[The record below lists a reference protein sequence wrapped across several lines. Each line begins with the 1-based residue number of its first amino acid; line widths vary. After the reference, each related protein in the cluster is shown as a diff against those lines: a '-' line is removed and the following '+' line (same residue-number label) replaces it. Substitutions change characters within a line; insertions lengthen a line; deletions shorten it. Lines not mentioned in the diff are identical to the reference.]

1 MRQVSLL
8 KGFALSLAFAA
19 PVAAF
24 AGVADD
30 SKASPFGICHGA
42 IYQDLREQKTL
53 TFGQKENLVRH
64 GVRWVRADLRPAW
77 QPWRMENEKRIW
89 NFDHAIQQVNQMKNL
104 GMNVLCLLNT
114 TPNWMNPIPDHLG
127 EWTNFVYQAVC
138 AMKGRTDYFEVW
150 NEQNFTSTNLWGTAD
165 KTGHP
170 QNYTKCL
177 NAAYRAIKAANPRAT
192 VVFGGTTSVPLDF
205 IRTCNEAGALYDVMN
220 VHPYVP
226 DTLPECGLR
235 DLMLRLKKVMRE
247 TGRGDVPIW
256 VTEIGWSTSPQ
267 RPGSFLKD
275 VFEPAFKALG
285 MDTAKLTLTMVKG
298 VASEVRDFKARL
310 PKFAA
315 YHMVDPRDIDKLDV
329 QKYPVLLPVAN
340 EWGIA
345 STRQPVIDYVRR
357 GGVVLFPE
365 SFVYNATS
373 KLCDDFG
380 NLLPGSLDNIDV
392 RKELGLRVDATWTAP
407 VTVTSNVTFSLEE
420 PYQTKCY
427 GHRFNHYLT
436 EQWLPQDVVF
446 TPVCWGV
453 DAEKGK
459 IYPVGGA
466 YRFASGGGMVVA
478 ASPGSASSADVSP
491 KVQALLV
498 PRTYL
503 VLLASGIEKVFW
515 YCSYSDAVGLNDS
528 NLEANYGLASI
539 YKSNHPENKT
549 GWPVIKN
556 KPGMKV
562 YQTLAQLLPSGAKVA
577 LVQQK
582 GVYCARWENKS
593 KGEHCAAIWAPYG
606 KGTVRF
612 ATKPVAAQ
620 SIVGKKLKLLDTY
633 PVGPAVLY
641 LTFAQMPELA
651 EIDLKD

>member
-1 MRQVSLL
+1 MRQVNVL
-8 KGFALSLAFAA
+8 KLFALALASAA
-19 PVAAF
+19 PAAAC
-24 AGVADD
+24 AGAEDD
-30 SKASPFGICHGA
+30 GKASPFGMCHGS
-42 IYQDLREQKTL
+42 IYQDLSERKTL
-53 TFGQKENLVRH
+53 TFGQKKNLAEH

-77 QPWRMENEKRIW
+77 QPWRMENGRRVW
-89 NFDHAIQQVNQMKNL
+89 NFDHAIQQANQAKNL
-104 GMNVLCLLNT
+104 GLNMLCLLNT
-114 TPNWMNPIPDHLG
+114 TPDWMNPIPDHLD
-127 EWTNFVYQAVC
+127 EWTNFVHQAVV

-150 NEQNFTSTNLWGTAD
+150 NEENFTSTNLWGTAD

-170 QNYTKCL
+170 RNYTKCL

-192 VVFGGTTSVPLDF
+192 VVYGGTTHVPLEF
-205 IRTCNEAGALYDVMN
+205 IRTCNEAGALYDAMN
-220 VHPYVP
+220 VHPYMP

-235 DLMLRLKKVMRE
+235 DILLRLKKVMRE

-267 RPGSFLKD
+267 RPSSFLKD
-275 VFEPAFKALG
+275 VFNPAFKALG
-285 MDTAKLTLTMVKG
+285 MDPSKLTLTMVKG
-298 VASEVRDFKARL
+298 VSSEVRDFRERL

-315 YHMVDPRDIDKLDV
+315 YHMVDPWDIDKLDV
-329 QKYPVLLPVAN
+329 RKYPVLLPVAS

-357 GGVVLFPE
+357 GGVVVFPE

-380 NLLPGSLDNIDV
+380 NLLPGSLDKIDV

-407 VTVTSNVTFSLEE
+407 VTVTSNVTFSLDK

-427 GHRFNHYLT
+427 GHRFTHYLT
-436 EQWLPQDVVF
+436 AQWLPKDVAF

-459 IYPVGGA
+459 TYPVGGA

-478 ASPGSASSADVSP
+478 ASPGSAARADVSP

-503 VLLASGIEKVFW
+503 VLLAEGMEKVFW
-515 YCSYSDAVGLNDS
+515 YCAYSDARGLEDS

-539 YKSNHPENKT
+539 YRTDHPENKT

-556 KPGMKV
+556 KPGMKA
-562 YQTLAQLLPSGAKVA
+562 YQTLARLLPSGAKVV
-577 LVQQK
+577 LRQQK
-582 GVYCARWENKS
+582 GVYYARWENKAT
-593 KGEHCAAIWAPYG
+593 GEHLAAVWAPYG

-612 ATKPVAAQ
+612 AAKPVAAH
-620 SIVGKKLKLLDTY
+620 SIFGKPLKLRDTY

-641 LTFAQMPELA
+641 LAFAQVPELA
-651 EIDLKD
+651 EVDLKE

>member
-1 MRQVSLL
+1 MRQVNVL
-8 KGFALSLAFAA
+8 KLFALALASAA
-19 PVAAF
+19 PAAAC
-24 AGVADD
+24 AGEANDG
-30 SKASPFGICHGA
+30 KASPFGMCHGSV
-42 IYQDLREQKTL
+42 YQDLSERKTL
-53 TFGQKENLVRH
+53 TFGQKKNLAEH

-77 QPWRMENEKRIW
+77 QPWRMENGRRVW
-89 NFDHAIQQVNQMKNL
+89 NFDHAIQQANQAKNL
-104 GMNVLCLLNT
+104 GLNMLCLLNT
-114 TPNWMNPIPDHLG
+114 TPDWMNPIPDHLD
-127 EWTNFVYQAVC
+127 EWTNFVHQAVV

-150 NEQNFTSTNLWGTAD
+150 NEENFTSTNLWGTAD

-192 VVFGGTTSVPLDF
+192 VVYGGTTHVPLEF
-205 IRTCNEAGALYDVMN
+205 IRTCNEAGALYDAMN
-220 VHPYVP
+220 VHPYMP

-235 DLMLRLKKVMRE
+235 DILLRLKKVMRE

-267 RPGSFLKD
+267 RPSSFLKD
-275 VFEPAFKALG
+275 VFNPAFKALG
-285 MDTAKLTLTMVKG
+285 MDPSKLTLTMVKG
-298 VASEVRDFKARL
+298 VSSEVRDFRERL

-315 YHMVDPRDIDKLDV
+315 YHMVDPWDIDKLDV
-329 QKYPVLLPVAN
+329 RKYPVLLPVAS

-357 GGVVLFPE
+357 GGVVVFPE

-380 NLLPGSLDNIDV
+380 NLLPGSLDKIDV

-407 VTVTSNVTFSLEE
+407 VTVTSNVTFSLDK

-427 GHRFNHYLT
+427 GHRFTHYLT
-436 EQWLPQDVVF
+436 AQWLPKDVAF

-459 IYPVGGA
+459 TYPVGGA

-478 ASPGSASSADVSP
+478 ASPGSAARADVSP

-503 VLLASGIEKVFW
+503 VLLAEGMEKVFW
-515 YCSYSDAVGLNDS
+515 YCAYSDARGLEDS

-539 YKSNHPENKT
+539 YRTDHPENKT

-556 KPGMKV
+556 KPGMKA
-562 YQTLAQLLPSGAKVA
+562 YQTLARLLPSGAKVV
-577 LVQQK
+577 LRQQK
-582 GVYCARWENKS
+582 GVYYARWENKAT
-593 KGEHCAAIWAPYG
+593 GEHLAAVWAPYG

-612 ATKPVAAQ
+612 AAKPVAAH
-620 SIVGKKLKLLDTY
+620 SIFGKPLKLRDTY
-633 PVGPAVLY
+633 PVGPAVVY
-641 LTFAQMPELA
+641 LTFAQPPELTGV
-651 EIDLKD
+651 DLTE

>member
-1 MRQVSLL
+1 MRQVNVL
-8 KGFALSLAFAA
+8 KLFALALASAA
-19 PVAAF
+19 PAAAC
-24 AGVADD
+24 AGAEDD
-30 SKASPFGICHGA
+30 GKASPFGICHGS
-42 IYQDLREQKTL
+42 IYQDLSERKTL
-53 TFGQKENLVRH
+53 TFGQKKNLAEH

-77 QPWRMENEKRIW
+77 QPWRMENGRRVW
-89 NFDHAIQQVNQMKNL
+89 NFDHAIQQANQAKNL
-104 GMNVLCLLNT
+104 GLNMLCLLNT
-114 TPNWMNPIPDHLG
+114 TPDWMNPIPDHLD
-127 EWTNFVYQAVC
+127 EWTNFVHQAVV

-150 NEQNFTSTNLWGTAD
+150 NEENFTSTNLWGTAD

-170 QNYTKCL
+170 RNYTKCL

-192 VVFGGTTSVPLDF
+192 VVYGGTTHVPLEF
-205 IRTCNEAGALYDVMN
+205 IRTCNEAGALYDAMN
-220 VHPYVP
+220 VHPYMP

-235 DLMLRLKKVMRE
+235 DILLRLKKVMRE

-267 RPGSFLKD
+267 RPSSFLKD
-275 VFEPAFKALG
+275 VFNPAFKALG
-285 MDTAKLTLTMVKG
+285 MDPAKLTLTMVKG
-298 VASEVRDFKARL
+298 VSSEVRDFRERL

-315 YHMVDPRDIDKLDV
+315 YHMVDPWDIDKLDV
-329 QKYPVLLPVAN
+329 RKYPVLLPVAS

-345 STRQPVIDYVRR
+345 STRRPVVDYVRR
-357 GGVVLFPE
+357 GGVVVFPE

-380 NLLPGSLDNIDV
+380 NLLPGSLDKIDV

-407 VTVTSNVTFSLEE
+407 VTVTSNVTFSLDK

-427 GHRFNHYLT
+427 GHRFTHYLT
-436 EQWLPQDVVF
+436 AQWLPKDVTF

-453 DAEKGK
+453 DVEKGK
-459 IYPVGGA
+459 TYPVGAA

-478 ASPGSASSADVSP
+478 ASPGSAARADVSP

-503 VLLASGIEKVFW
+503 VLLAAGIEKVFW
-515 YCSYSDAVGLNDS
+515 YCSYSEAVGLEDS

-539 YKSNHPENKT
+539 YRTDHPENKT

-556 KPGMKV
+556 KPGMKA
-562 YQTLAQLLPSGAKVA
+562 YQTLARLLPSGAKVV
-577 LVQQK
+577 LRQQK
-582 GVYCARWENKS
+582 GVYYARWENKS
-593 KGEHCAAIWAPYG
+593 TGEHLAAVWAPYG

-612 ATKPVAAQ
+612 AAKPVAAH
-620 SIVGKKLKLLDTY
+620 SIFGKPLKLRDTY
-633 PVGPAVLY
+633 PVGPAVVY
-641 LTFAQMPELA
+641 LTFAQPPELTGV
-651 EIDLKD
+651 DLTE

>member
-1 MRQVSLL
+1 MNVL
-8 KGFALSLAFAA
+8 KLFALALASAA
-19 PVAAF
+19 PAAAC
-24 AGVADD
+24 AGEANDG
-30 SKASPFGICHGA
+30 KASPFGMCHGS
-42 IYQDLREQKTL
+42 IYQDLSERKTL
-53 TFGQKENLVRH
+53 TFGQKKNLAEH

-77 QPWRMENEKRIW
+77 QPWRMENGRRVW
-89 NFDHAIQQVNQMKNL
+89 NFDHAIQQANQAKNL
-104 GMNVLCLLNT
+104 GLNMLCLLNT
-114 TPNWMNPIPDHLG
+114 TPDWMNPIPDHLD
-127 EWTNFVYQAVC
+127 EWTNFVHQAVV

-150 NEQNFTSTNLWGTAD
+150 NEENFTSTNLWGTAD

-170 QNYTKCL
+170 RNYTKCL

-192 VVFGGTTSVPLDF
+192 VVYGGTTHVPLEF
-205 IRTCNEAGALYDVMN
+205 IRTCNEAGALYDAMN
-220 VHPYVP
+220 VHPYMP

-235 DLMLRLKKVMRE
+235 DILLRLKKVMRE

-267 RPGSFLKD
+267 RPSSFLKD
-275 VFEPAFKALG
+275 VFNPAFKALG
-285 MDTAKLTLTMVKG
+285 MDPSKLTLTMVKG
-298 VASEVRDFKARL
+298 VSSEVRDFRERL

-315 YHMVDPRDIDKLDV
+315 YHMVDPWDIDKLDV
-329 QKYPVLLPVAN
+329 RKYPVLLPVAS

-357 GGVVLFPE
+357 GGVVVFPE

-380 NLLPGSLDNIDV
+380 NLLPGSLDKIDV

-407 VTVTSNVTFSLEE
+407 VTVTSNVTFSLDK

-427 GHRFNHYLT
+427 GHRFTHYLT
-436 EQWLPQDVVF
+436 AQWLPKDVAF

-459 IYPVGGA
+459 TYPVGGA

-478 ASPGSASSADVSP
+478 ASPGSAARADVSP

-503 VLLASGIEKVFW
+503 VLLAEGMEKVFW
-515 YCSYSDAVGLNDS
+515 YCAYSDARGHEDS

-539 YKSNHPENKT
+539 YRTDHPENKT

-556 KPGMKV
+556 KPGMKA
-562 YQTLAQLLPSGAKVA
+562 YQTLARLLPSGAKVV
-577 LVQQK
+577 LRQQK
-582 GVYCARWENKS
+582 GVYYARWENKAT
-593 KGEHCAAIWAPYG
+593 GEHLAAVWAPYG

-612 ATKPVAAQ
+612 AAKPVAAH
-620 SIVGKKLKLLDTY
+620 SIFGKPLKLRDTY

-641 LTFAQMPELA
+641 LAFAQVPELA
-651 EIDLKD
+651 EVDLKE

>member
-1 MRQVSLL
+1 MNVL
-8 KGFALSLAFAA
+8 KLFALALASAA
-19 PVAAF
+19 PAAAC
-24 AGVADD
+24 AGEANDG
-30 SKASPFGICHGA
+30 KASPFGMCHGSV
-42 IYQDLREQKTL
+42 YQDLSERKTL
-53 TFGQKENLVRH
+53 TFGQKKNLAEH

-77 QPWRMENEKRIW
+77 QPWRMENGRRVW
-89 NFDHAIQQVNQMKNL
+89 NFDHAIQQANQAKNL
-104 GMNVLCLLNT
+104 GLNMLCLLNT
-114 TPNWMNPIPDHLG
+114 TPDWMNPIPDHLD
-127 EWTNFVYQAVC
+127 EWTNFVHQAVV

-150 NEQNFTSTNLWGTAD
+150 NEENFTSTNLWGTAD

-170 QNYTKCL
+170 RNYTKCL

-192 VVFGGTTSVPLDF
+192 VVYGGTTHVPLEF
-205 IRTCNEAGALYDVMN
+205 IRTCNEAGALYDAMN
-220 VHPYVP
+220 VHPYMP

-235 DLMLRLKKVMRE
+235 DILLRLKKVMRE

-267 RPGSFLKD
+267 RPSSFLKD
-275 VFEPAFKALG
+275 VFNPAFKALG
-285 MDTAKLTLTMVKG
+285 MDPSKLTLTMVKG
-298 VASEVRDFKARL
+298 VSSEVRDFRERL

-315 YHMVDPRDIDKLDV
+315 YHMVDPWDIDKLDV
-329 QKYPVLLPVAN
+329 RKYPVLLPVAS

-357 GGVVLFPE
+357 GGVVVFPE

-380 NLLPGSLDNIDV
+380 NLLPGSLDKIDV

-407 VTVTSNVTFSLEE
+407 VTVTSNVTFSLDK

-427 GHRFNHYLT
+427 GHRFTHYLT
-436 EQWLPQDVVF
+436 AQWLPKDVAF

-459 IYPVGGA
+459 TYPVGGA

-478 ASPGSASSADVSP
+478 ASPGSAARADVSP

-503 VLLASGIEKVFW
+503 VLLAEGMEKVFW
-515 YCSYSDAVGLNDS
+515 YCAYSDTRGLEDS

-539 YKSNHPENKT
+539 YRTDHPENKT

-556 KPGMKV
+556 KPGMKA
-562 YQTLAQLLPSGAKVA
+562 YQTLARLLPSGAKVV
-577 LVQQK
+577 LRQQK
-582 GVYCARWENKS
+582 GVYYARWENKAT
-593 KGEHCAAIWAPYG
+593 GEHLAAVWAPYG

-612 ATKPVAAQ
+612 AAKPVAAH
-620 SIVGKKLKLLDTY
+620 SIFGKPLKLRDTY

-641 LTFAQMPELA
+641 LAFAQVPELA
-651 EIDLKD
+651 EVDLKE